1 MFPFSHPVVDDVPSV
16 FQTAQTKCRV
26 LQFPGLSWP
35 MPVSQKHAVL
45 LVSQVMDSS
54 AAAAKHVLN
63 KPVSYLPF
71 LLFPTMDFWQE
82 SCLRLMFSPFPRL
95 SNFLITL
102 SNFLQGFFQSSSVT
116 LQVTAFTHLNESKA
130 KLLFSSF
137 YIKSKQAVGRS

>member
-1 MFPFSHPVVDDVPSV
+1 
-16 FQTAQTKCRV
+16 
-26 LQFPGLSWP
+26 

-45 LVSQVMDSS
+45 LVTQVMDSS
-54 AAAAKHVLN
+54 AAAAKHVFN

-71 LLFPTMDFWQE
+71 LLFPTMDFWHE

-102 SNFLQGFFQSSSVT
+102 SNFLQGFFQGSPMA
-116 LQVTAFTHLNESKA
+116 LKVTALTHLNESKA

-137 YIKSKQAVGRS
+137 YTKSEQDIGRS

>member
-1 MFPFSHPVVDDVPSV
+1 
-16 FQTAQTKCRV
+16 
-26 LQFPGLSWP
+26 

-45 LVSQVMDSS
+45 LVTQVMDSS
-54 AAAAKHVLN
+54 AAAAKHVFN

-71 LLFPTMDFWQE
+71 LLFPTMDFWHE

-102 SNFLQGFFQSSSVT
+102 SNFLQGFFQGSPT
-116 LQVTAFTHLNESKA
+116 ALKVTALTHLNESKA

-137 YIKSKQAVGRS
+137 YIESEQDIGRS